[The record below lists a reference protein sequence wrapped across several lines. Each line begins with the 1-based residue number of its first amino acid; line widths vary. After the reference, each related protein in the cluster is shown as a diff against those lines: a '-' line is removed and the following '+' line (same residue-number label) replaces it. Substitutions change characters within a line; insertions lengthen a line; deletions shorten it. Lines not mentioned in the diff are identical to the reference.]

1 LALFQQP
8 PPQPFI
14 GGAQP
19 LAPRELT
26 PPPYIP
32 SNPPFGL
39 DSWLNSTL
47 AQWQVTPWPQQRTAK
62 LIQAAAAA
70 AANPPFDQTWLF
82 SILNQWQITAP
93 ITQAR
98 QLSPGIPGQS
108 ADKPP
113 NRAID
118 LRAALISWQP
128 PPPTQTFYA
137 RFTQGIDN
145 PPFGLPPRWRFDAP
159 PTPAQVQYA
168 RYVQQ
173 VAVIGADN
181 PPFGLRGYL
190 NTLSQWQARP
200 LTPFISGWQI
210 QEYVPDN
217 PPFGL
222 ESWLASVL
230 AQWQIVS
237 LPQQRNLRLVQ
248 AAIAAAADNPPFGM
262 PPDWIWGTLGQWQ
275 ITTPALIRYPK
286 LAQAFIAAVDQPP
299 PRTTLNFITTLKAWE
314 PAVIQP
320 QHNIYLPQP
329 FVVVPTDNP
338 PFGMPPDWLY
348 TVLTATWKPGE
359 PLPKL
364 LAKILQAGAAPV
376 IATGQKEKRKWRRSS
391 S

>member
-1 LALFQQP
+1 MALYQP
-8 PPQPFI
+8 QPPQPFI
-14 GGAQP
+14 GGNQP
-19 LAPRELT
+19 LAPGNLT

-32 SNPPFGL
+32 DNPPFGL
-39 DSWLNSTL
+39 ESWLSSTL
-47 AQWQVTPWPQQRTAK
+47 AQWQVTPWPQQRTVK
-62 LIQAAAAA
+62 LIQEALAAAV
-70 AANPPFDQTWLF
+70 NPPFDQAWLF
-82 SILNQWQITAP
+82 SILYQWQITAP

-98 QLSPGIPGQS
+98 KLSPGIPGQS

-128 PPPTQTFYA
+128 PQPQ
-137 RFTQGIDN
+137 QI
-145 PPFGLPPRWRFDAP
+145 
-159 PTPAQVQYA
+159 QYA
-168 RYVQQ
+168 RYIQA
-173 VAVIGADN
+173 VAAQAVDN

-190 NTLSQWQARP
+190 NTLAQWQARP
-200 LTPFISGWQI
+200 LTPFINGWQI
-210 QEYVPDN
+210 QEYAPDN

-237 LPQQRNLRLVQ
+237 QPQQRNLRLIQ

-262 PPDWIWGTLGQWQ
+262 PPDWLWGTLGQWQ
-275 ITTPALIRYPK
+275 ITTPALIRYNK
-286 LAQAFIAAVDQPP
+286 LAQAFVAAVDQPP

-359 PLPKL
+359 PLPKVL
-364 LAKILQAGAAPV
+364 QKILQAGAAPV